1 MSGDERQVLKGM
13 SAATARVWRS
23 LPAALCEGLTV
34 NKQRGDGMGDI
45 QVPDSED
52 IEWQQTMLRRLDEE
66 LEKLELWIPDDDG
79 QEILEEAQ
87 RIVTALREYSGF

>member
-1 MSGDERQVLKGM
+1 
-13 SAATARVWRS
+13 
-23 LPAALCEGLTV
+23 
-34 NKQRGDGMGDI
+34 MGDI